1 MSIIKKLHVNRD
13 IRAKEVLVIGGDGER
28 FGVMPLNKALDMAS
42 SEGLD
47 LVEVGS
53 NASPPVCRIL
63 DYGKYKYQQ
72 AKREREARKTHKPGL
87 IREVRLRI
95 KIGEHDLQFKI
106 RMIKKFLDEGD
117 RVKVSV
123 IFRGREIT
131 HPDIGWQLLQKV
143 LDALKDDAKVDRKA
157 VMEGRNMNVILSNSA
172 KRNTKTETLK
182 ESINAKAK
190 DS

>member
-1 MSIIKKLHVNRD
+1 M
-13 IRAKEVLVIGGDGER
+13 VIGDEGER
-28 FGVMPLNKALDMAS
+28 LGTMPLSEALNLAS
-42 SEGLD
+42 DKGLD
-47 LVEVGS
+47 LIEVGS

-72 AKREREARKTHKPGL
+72 AKREREARKSHKTGV

-106 RMIKKFLDEGD
+106 RMIKKFLNEGD

-131 HPDIGWQLLQKV
+131 HPDIGWKLLQKV
-143 LDALKDDAKVDRKA
+143 LDALKDDAKVDRA
-157 VMEGRNMNVILSNSA
+157 AAMEGRNMNIILSHSIKKTTETA
-172 KRNTKTETLK
+172 KESTDAKTEN
-182 ESINAKAK
+182 S
-190 DS
+190 